1 MKLICISALL
11 CLSSIYAVVTY
22 LRASPKND
30 NVVGNGFLRQ
40 NRGLGDQCSFVEDTT
55 FQGSATLMDYDQ
67 SHGVTQGD
75 MSIAN
80 TLMPTD
86 DSSYPIIKA
95 MCTITSSDPFQSAP
109 FCTMETT
116 FEDGGKIM
124 LMGTPPKLTILG
136 GTGTFFGVWGSMT
149 TDQTFSRS
157 NGDISIRARID
168 YCMREVC
175 ADDPNWR
182 TLENKDCDWVGKHPD
197 AKCGKYGSDDAMN
210 GGSQVL
216 ASDACQSACGC
227 A

>member
-1 MKLICISALL
+1 MKLICISTLL

-40 NRGLGDQCSFVEDTT
+40 NRGLGDQCSFVAET
-55 FQGSATLMDYDQ
+55 FKGSTTLMDYDQ

-157 NGDISIRARID
+157 NGEISFTARID
-168 YCMREVC
+168 YCMKEVC
-175 ADDPNWR
+175 ANDPNWR
-182 TLENKDCDWVGKHPD
+182 TQQNKDCEDIGDKPD
-197 AKCGKYGSDDAMN
+197 ARCGFKGSDATMSGDAP
-210 GGSQVL
+210 VL
-216 ASDACQSACGC
+216 ASDACQRACGC

>member
-157 NGDISIRARID
+157 NGEISFTARID
-168 YCMREVC
+168 YCMKEVC
-175 ADDPNWR
+175 ANDPNWR
-182 TLENKDCDWVGKHPD
+182 TPQNQDCEWVGGNPD
-197 AKCGKYGSDDAMN
+197 ARCSRYGSDDVMN
-210 GGSQVL
+210 GGGQVS